1 MTIKET
7 DGFVSVV
14 NTLIEQYCAKYPNEY
29 EFDKVS
35 IGYNTKTCEIFTV
48 DGEYL
53 SDTLDWVNDTI
64 IPDLFNLK

>member
-14 NTLIEQYCAKYPNEY
+14 NSLIEQYCAKYPDEY

-35 IGYNTKTCEIFTV
+35 IGYNQKTFEISTI
-48 DGEYL
+48 DGENL
-53 SDTLDWVNDTI
+53 ADTLDWVNNTI
-64 IPDLFNLK
+64 IPDLLNLK